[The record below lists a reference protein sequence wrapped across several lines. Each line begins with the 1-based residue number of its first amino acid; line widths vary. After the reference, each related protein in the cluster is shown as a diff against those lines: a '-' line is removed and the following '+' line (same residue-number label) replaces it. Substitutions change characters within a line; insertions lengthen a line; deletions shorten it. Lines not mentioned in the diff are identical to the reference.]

1 MKRQKTIFNRRVFFG
16 IALLLMIVFIFGSA
30 SAKTFKL
37 TAGFGISA
45 DVLPFTKAVRDYW
58 APEIKKRVESRTEHK
73 IDWTLHFTASVV
85 KLPDEFEAVCDGIVD
100 VSMAFPIFE
109 NPALFMHNF
118 SYFAPFG
125 TSDIEQATK
134 VNLKVYDMNPWLKE
148 VFERKHNQK
157 WLATFTYESYDL
169 ITTFPVKSIEDLKG
183 HKIAAAGPNL
193 PWIKTIGCVPVQS
206 IVTDAYTSLQTGVY
220 EGWVLPV
227 SASFSFKLYEVA
239 KYFNWVG
246 FGCISAASLTMNLDV
261 WNSLP
266 KEVQDII
273 LEVGSDYSMNVASN
287 TKALHD
293 SAAAKM
299 KEKGVHFFS
308 FSDEEKKVWV
318 KNLGTMAND
327 RTKEADKLGQPGTE
341 IMKFYISEMER
352 SGHKWPIRWVIK

>member
-1 MKRQKTIFNRRVFFG
+1 MKRQRTIFNRRVFLG
-16 IALLLMIVFIFGSA
+16 IALLLMTVVMCGTA

-37 TAGFGISA
+37 TAGFGLPA
-45 DVLPFTKAVRDYW
+45 DALPFIKAVRDYW

-73 IDWTLHFTASVV
+73 IDWTLHFTGSVV
-85 KLPDEFEAVCDGIVD
+85 KIPDEFEAVHDGILD

-109 NPALFMHNF
+109 NPALFIHNF

-134 VNLKVYDMNPWLKE
+134 VNLKVYDMNPWLKN
-148 VFERKHNQK
+148 VFEKKHNQK

-169 ITTFPVKSIEDLKG
+169 ITTFPVKSVDDLKG

-193 PWIKTIGCVPVQS
+193 PWIKPVGCIPVQS

-220 EGWVLPV
+220 EGWVLP
-227 SASFSFKLYEVA
+227 ASPILAFKIYEVA
-239 KYFNWVG
+239 NYFNWVG

-266 KEVQDII
+266 KGVQDII
-273 LEVGSDYSMNVASN
+273 LEVGPDYSLNVASI

-299 KEKGVHFFS
+299 KEKGVHFFT
-308 FSDEEKKVWV
+308 FPDEEKRAWMKS
-318 KNLGTMAND
+318 LGTMAND
-327 RTKEADKLGQPGTE
+327 KAKEADKLGQPGTE
-341 IMKFYISEMER
+341 IMKSYIAEMAR
-352 SGHKWPIRWVIK
+352 SGHKWPMQWVIR